1 LHFPVL
7 PGNSVFDVPEKY
19 ITFNITLKIKKY
31 DTIPMSIGIQNAN
44 SHQKYLEPIPEEL
57 DAIGK
62 QIVDAA
68 FTVHKNLGP

>member
-31 DTIPMSIGIQNAN
+31 DTIPMSIGIQNTN